1 MKKNNNTNVA
11 KSLSSDFSSSG
22 QDRKKMNTDSESAL
36 KTAKMPLEHFWDH
49 YSMQFLILKTF
60 LQAKMSLK
68 SF

>member
-36 KTAKMPLEHFWDH
+36 KTAKMPL
-49 YSMQFLILKTF
+49 K
-60 LQAKMSLK
+60 A
-68 SF
+68 